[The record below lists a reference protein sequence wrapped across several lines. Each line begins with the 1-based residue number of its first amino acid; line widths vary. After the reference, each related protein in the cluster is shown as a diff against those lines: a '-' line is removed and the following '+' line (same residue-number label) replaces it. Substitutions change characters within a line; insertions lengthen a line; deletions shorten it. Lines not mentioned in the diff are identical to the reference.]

1 MANPQD
7 GPVFVPKGYDIVQKL
22 GSGQTSHVYLAR
34 HPVFGQVAL
43 KLPRPEL
50 SLRPVLK
57 RMFENEASITVKLS
71 SPYVV
76 SAYDGYPTGEG
87 AFLAL
92 EYCSGGTLDQHL
104 LERGQLPLERA
115 CALIIDVAEGLTHTH
130 ERSVLHRDVK
140 PANVFL
146 TAEGRAKLGDFGTGM
161 FQSEM
166 NDERVGTAFYMAPE
180 VFEGRHAG
188 VRSDIYS
195 LGILAYEV
203 ISGQRPF
210 VADSYDAL
218 MVAHHT
224 AVPKDLRLLRPEIGM
239 GVVRVVSKAMM
250 RDPQRRF
257 ESARAFVTAFRHATG
272 IAPKSADAAAD
283 TADGARVTGRA
294 SRSAVVNPSKTG
306 ERAAGA
312 TAAYESA
319 GGDDVRGGSAG
330 DAGAGSGTESGAGRS
345 GGRGEEGKDQRFGPR
360 SGGAERPARKGKGLF
375 GWLRRDKD

>member
-1 MANPQD
+1 MANPQE

-115 CALIIDVAEGLTHTH
+115 YALIIDVGEGLTHTH

-250 RDPQRRF
+250 RDPERRF

-272 IAPKSADAAAD
+272 MAPQAADAATD
-283 TADGARVTGRA
+283 TSGGKRVTGRA
-294 SRSAVVNPSKTG
+294 SRSAVVNPTKTG
-306 ERAAGA
+306 ERAAGG
-312 TAAYESA
+312 AAGNGS
-319 GGDDVRGGSAG
+319 GSGGGS
-330 DAGAGSGTESGAGRS
+330 GAASGAGGS
-345 GGRGEEGKDQRFGPR
+345 GGRGEEGADQRFGPR
-360 SGGAERPARKGKGLF
+360 SDASERTSRKGKGLF